1 MRMRTTCLLLKN
13 KNQKICE
20 LLFAL
25 MPGLCE
31 CNERHSLSKKLVI
44 CASECAVDSSM
55 LQDAQEDADP
65 FHSKVVNDL
74 MMIKE
79 LVDNI
84 LEKLQ

>member
-1 MRMRTTCLLLKN
+1 
-13 KNQKICE
+13 
-20 LLFAL
+20 

-65 FHSKVVNDL
+65 FHSEVVNDS
-74 MMIKE
+74 
-79 LVDNI
+79 DDD
-84 LEKLQ
+84 

>member
-1 MRMRTTCLLLKN
+1 M
-13 KNQKICE
+13 
-20 LLFAL
+20 
-25 MPGLCE
+25 
-31 CNERHSLSKKLVI
+31 
-44 CASECAVDSSM
+44 DSST

-65 FHSKVVNDL
+65 FHSEVVNDL